1 MFEVGKDIFGIKSS
15 YKKSEEYKKL
25 KFIYIIFVFFFVIFF
40 IRTLQISIQGIS
52 KKNIKQGNVISNI
65 TRADIVD
72 RNGEILAKTITSGNI
87 VLRPR
92 LVKDKNKVA
101 NFIHKIYP
109 EKYNVS
115 DVLKFINSSK
125 KYIVLKDKVKEEELQ
140 NILKEK
146 IDGLN
151 IESFPKRIYPKG
163 RSFSHIIGFV
173 ENGSMK
179 GLEGIE
185 KIYDKYLFENKDPL
199 KLSLDSRIQGI
210 FYRWL
215 SLALEKYNAI
225 GATGILMNSKTGEI
239 ISILSLP
246 DFDPNNR
253 NIDPV
258 KNRIFTPLR
267 SVFEMGSIFKIFNTA
282 LAFENNINHEFYIAE
297 PFKLKSASGNVIA
310 TFSDVAS
317 FKPPR
322 SNLSVSEI
330 MLYSCNAGSAQ
341 IAQELPKNAQEEFFR
356 KIHFDK
362 QLDLDFGKTEKTL
375 MPIKWGPVE
384 KGTISFGHGI
394 AITPIH
400 AFLGIN
406 SVISNGIYIY
416 PTIKKRGIGKIDTG
430 KRIVSPDISSRIRDI
445 MFQITEKTTAK
456 QVRVNGISIG
466 GKTGT
471 AEKRVNGKIDKNKN
485 LNVFIGAF
493 PIDTPQYTIMVILD
507 EPKGIP
513 ETFGLRTAAWNAVP
527 TAGGI
532 INEIIPL
539 LFN

>member
-15 YKKSEEYKKL
+15 YKKTEEYRKL
-25 KFIYIIFVFFFVIFF
+25 KLIYIVFVFCFIIFF
-40 IRTLQISIQGIS
+40 IRTLQISIQGIN
-52 KKNIKQGNVISNI
+52 KKSARQGNVISNV
-65 TRADIVD
+65 TRGDIID
-72 RNGEILAKTITSGNI
+72 RNGEILAKTITTGNI

-101 NFIHKIYP
+101 NFIYKIYP

-115 DVLKFINSSK
+115 DVIRLINSSK
-125 KYIVLKDKVKEEELQ
+125 KYIVLKDRVKENELK

-151 IESFPKRIYPKG
+151 VESFPVRIYPKG
-163 RSFSHIIGFV
+163 RAFSHIVGFV
-173 ENGSMK
+173 ETGSMK
-179 GLEGIE
+179 GLEGVE
-185 KIYDKYLFENKDPL
+185 KTYDKYLFDNKDPL
-199 KLSLDSRIQGI
+199 RLSLDSRIQGI
-210 FYRWL
+210 FHRWL
-215 SLALEKYNAI
+215 SNALEKYSAI
-225 GATGILMNSKTGEI
+225 GAVGILMNSKTGEI
-239 ISILSLP
+239 ISIVSLP

-253 NIDPV
+253 NIDPA

-297 PFKLKSASGNVIA
+297 PFKLKTVSGNVIA

-317 FKPPR
+317 FKPPKP
-322 SNLSVSEI
+322 NLSVSEI

-341 IAQELPKNAQEEFFR
+341 IAQELPKGAQEDFFK

-362 QLDLDFGKTEKTL
+362 QLNLDFGKTEKTL
-375 MPIKWGPVE
+375 MPMKWGPVE

-394 AITPIH
+394 AVTPIH

-406 SVISNGIYIY
+406 SIISNGIYIY
-416 PTIKKRGIGKIDTG
+416 PTIRKRTVGKIDSG
-430 KRIVSPDISSRIRDI
+430 KSVISSEISSRIRNI

-456 QVRVNGISIG
+456 QVRVNGINIG

-493 PIDTPQYTIMVILD
+493 PIDAPQYTIMVILD

-513 ETFGLRTAAWNAVP
+513 ETFGLRTSAWNAVP